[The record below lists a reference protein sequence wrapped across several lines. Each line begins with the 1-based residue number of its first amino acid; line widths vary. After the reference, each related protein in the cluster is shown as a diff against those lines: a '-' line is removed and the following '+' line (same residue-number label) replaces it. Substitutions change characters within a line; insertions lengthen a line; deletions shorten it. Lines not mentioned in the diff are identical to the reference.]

1 MIHSTPL
8 KNTLPNTIKNGLA
21 ALALSTALL
30 AGAATVPM
38 TPALAKA
45 VHVEAPK
52 MVNFADVVEAVSPAV
67 VSVRV
72 KGKKRQKRSAKKS
85 NRFGFDSLPKDH
97 PLRKFFE
104 ERGRGSEGLRGPKKR
119 RNSRRPSSQGSGFF
133 VSEDGYIVTNNHVVA
148 NGSQFT
154 VVMHDGKEIDAKLIG
169 TDPKTDL
176 AVLKVKAKQKFAYVA
191 FSDEKPRVG
200 EWVVAVGNPFGLG
213 GTVTAGIISANGRDI
228 GSGPYDDFIQIDAA
242 VNKGNSGGP
251 TFNLSGEVI
260 GVNTAIF
267 SPSGGNVGIAFAISA
282 EISQAV
288 VDDLVKNGSVTRGW
302 LGVQIQPVSK
312 DIAESL
318 GLDEASG
325 AIVASAKEDSPA
337 AKSGIKSGDVIL
349 KVDGKPVKGPK
360 ELARL
365 IADYDPDNKVKVT
378 VFRDGKAKSIDVTL
392 GKLPGAPK
400 ALASLESG
408 DNDDEG
414 TEPVDLNE
422 FGISIAGTSN
432 GVVIVE
438 VDPDGPAMEKGL
450 REGDKILSVN
460 GLETGS
466 VGDVG
471 RAVSSALEDERKA
484 ILFQIESGKR
494 TRFVALPVTK
504 G

>member
-30 AGAATVPM
+30 AGAATVPT

-72 KGKKRQKRSAKKS
+72 KGKKRPKRSAKKS

-104 ERGRGSEGLRGPKKR
+104 ERGRGGEGLRGPKKR

-365 IADYDPDNKVKVT
+365 IADYDPDNKVKVI
-378 VFRDGKAKSIDVTL
+378 VFRDGKMKSIDVTL

-408 DNDDEG
+408 DDGDEG

-438 VDPDGPAMEKGL
+438 VDPNGPAMEKGL

>member
-1 MIHSTPL
+1 MYHSTSAKL
-8 KNTLPNTIKNGLA
+8 SLPRAAKRGIV

-30 AGAATVPM
+30 AGTATLPNSVV
-38 TPALAKA
+38 LAKA

-72 KGKKRQKRSAKKS
+72 KGKTIARRNANKPK
-85 NRFGFDSLPKDH
+85 RFGFDSIPKDH

-104 ERGRGSEGLRGPKKR
+104 ERGRGGEGLRGSKKR
-119 RNSRRPSSQGSGFF
+119 RNSQRRSSQGSGFF
-133 VSEDGYIVTNNHVVA
+133 ISEDGYIVTNNHVVV
-148 NGSQFT
+148 NGSKFT
-154 VVMHDGKEIDAKLIG
+154 IVMHDGKELDAKLVG

-176 AVLKVKAKQKFAYVA
+176 AVLKVDEKQKFAYVA
-191 FSDEKPRVG
+191 FSGKKPRVG

-228 GSGPYDDFIQIDAA
+228 GSGPYDNFIQIDAA

-251 TFNLSGEVI
+251 TFDLSGEVI

-282 EISQAV
+282 EIAQAV
-288 VDDLVKNGSVTRGW
+288 VADLVENGSVTRGW
-302 LGVQIQPVSK
+302 LGVHIQPVSK

-318 GLDEASG
+318 GLKDASG
-325 AIVASAKEDSPA
+325 AIVASATSGSPA

-349 KVDGKPVKGPK
+349 KVDGKLVKGPK

-365 IADYDPDNKVKVT
+365 IADYDPDNKVDIT
-378 VFRDGKAKSIDVTL
+378 VFRSGKEKLVIVTL

-400 ALASLESG
+400 SLASLE
-408 DNDDEG
+408 NDEPEDD
-414 TEPVDLNE
+414 TKPVDLEE
-422 FGISIAGTSN
+422 FGISIMGTSN
-432 GVVIVE
+432 GVFITN
-438 VDPDGPAMEKGL
+438 VDPDGRAREKGL

-460 GLETGS
+460 GREIGS
-466 VGDVG
+466 VNDVG
-471 RAVSSALEDERKA
+471 IAVSRALEDERKA
-484 ILFQIESGKR
+484 ILFQIESGSR
-494 TRFVALPVTK
+494 SRFVALPIAK